1 MRAKQSGRGK
11 ESFLAKDCHQ
21 KEESNPTMVASCEN
35 TTWQGGGWARGAGIV
50 GVIAPHQQNSFVS
63 IGERSNPV
71 THLHIALQLTI
82 SRGQTLS

>member
-1 MRAKQSGRGK
+1 M
-11 ESFLAKDCHQ
+11 
-21 KEESNPTMVASCEN
+21 
-35 TTWQGGGWARGAGIV
+35 GGSVGGDGRGAGIV

-82 SRGQTLS
+82 RGQTLS